1 MKAESPPAGGFWEVF
16 LIFLRLGCTSFGGP
30 VAHLGYF
37 QAEFVERRKW
47 LSGESY
53 AELVAIAQSLPG
65 PASSQVGY
73 SIGLMRA
80 GLRGGLAA
88 WLGFTSPSAAL
99 MLAFAFGHSLFSS
112 KGGGALLHG
121 LQLVAVAVVAQ
132 AVLAMRQRLAP
143 DAKRLAFA
151 ILAAAVVLLAP
162 PFLSTVVAIAGGGI
176 GGVLL
181 LRVSGETMIEL
192 HGPVISRRAGSVA
205 ATLFV
210 LLLIACVAIHGNQLN
225 PLDLFANLFR
235 VGAMV
240 FGGGHVVLPLLDGS
254 VVTKG
259 WISQDAFLAGYGAA
273 QALPGPLFSFAAY
286 VGAAVKPIP
295 HPLAAGLIALMAI
308 FLPGLLLMTAVLPF
322 WDGLRKRATMQSVL
336 RGVNASVVGVLIA
349 ALYQPVWTSTVHSP
363 MDFWIA
369 LAAFAALTAWRVAPW
384 VVVVAVGSVCWI
396 RGIF

>member
-1 MKAESPPAGGFWEVF
+1 MKAESRPAGGFWEVF

-73 SIGLMRA
+73 SIGLMHA

-112 KGGGALLHG
+112 KGGAALLHG

-176 GGVLL
+176 GGMLL
-181 LRVSGETMIEL
+181 LRASGETMVEL

-210 LLLIACVAIHGNQLN
+210 LLLIVCVAIHGYQLN
-225 PLDLFANLFR
+225 PVDLFANFFR
-235 VGAMV
+235 VGALV

-254 VVTKG
+254 VVAKG
-259 WISQDAFLAGYGAA
+259 WISQDAFLAGYG
-273 QALPGPLFSFAAY
+273 
-286 VGAAVKPIP
+286 
-295 HPLAAGLIALMAI
+295 
-308 FLPGLLLMTAVLPF
+308 
-322 WDGLRKRATMQSVL
+322 LRRHYPVRCSRL
-336 RGVNASVVGVLIA
+336 R
-349 ALYQPVWTSTVHSP
+349 H
-363 MDFWIA
+363 M
-369 LAAFAALTAWRVAPW
+369 W
-384 VVVVAVGSVCWI
+384 VQ
-396 RGIF
+396 R